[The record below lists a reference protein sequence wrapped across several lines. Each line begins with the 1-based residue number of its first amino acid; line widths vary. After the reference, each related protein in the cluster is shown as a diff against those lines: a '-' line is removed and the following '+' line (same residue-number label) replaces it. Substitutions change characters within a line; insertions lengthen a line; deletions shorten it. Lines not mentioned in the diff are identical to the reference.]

1 MCGALLGLRAVPD
14 GAEGAG
20 GGGGEVCA
28 GGTVLVEGSASAL
41 FDASFLTER
50 FVEGRREA
58 GGVGVGFAGGSCV

>member
-1 MCGALLGLRAVPD
+1 MRGALLGLRAVPD
-14 GAEGAG
+14 GAEGA
-20 GGGGEVCA
+20 GGGEVCA

-58 GGVGVGFAGGSCV
+58 GGVGVDFAGGSCV